1 MRWFQRKKAPSPP
14 PSTISQSP
22 SIIDLQENVE
32 ELDLVVKKIKLDLQ
46 ELHFYIIGPKRLLSP
61 KTPTNP
67 PPSPEYANRRPHKP
81 EAADAE
87 ETIQL
92 FINRLTVLRP
102 DLDELYDKIKTRCS
116 RDVVA
121 GEEVKNL
128 YEYIK
133 AIEVRYMEVWRGVDE
148 VFAMKLGGWEV
159 GMMRTYEKELDPL
172 VFGVARV

>member
-1 MRWFQRKKAPSPP
+1 MRWFQRQKAPSPP
-14 PSTISQSP
+14 PPTIPQSP
-22 SIIDLQENVE
+22 SITNLQENVE

-46 ELHFYIIGPKRLLSP
+46 ELRFYIIGPKRLLSLE
-61 KTPTNP
+61 TPTNP
-67 PPSPEYANRRPHKP
+67 PSSPEYANRRPHKP

-87 ETIQL
+87 ETIEL

-102 DLDELYDKIKTRCS
+102 DLGELYDKIKTRCS

-121 GEEVKNL
+121 SEEVKNL

-133 AIEVRYMEVWRGVDE
+133 AIEVRYMEVWGRVDE
-148 VFAMKLGGWEV
+148 VFAMKIGGWEV

-172 VFGVARV
+172 ELGAARV